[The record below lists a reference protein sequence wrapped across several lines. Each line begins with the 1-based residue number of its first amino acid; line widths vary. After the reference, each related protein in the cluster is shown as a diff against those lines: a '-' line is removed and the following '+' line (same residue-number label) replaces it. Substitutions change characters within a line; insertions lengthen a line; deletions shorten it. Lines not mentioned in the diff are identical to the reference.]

1 MRTLLQ
7 RRCHLT
13 TEQEHSSSCCSR
25 PPALAVQA
33 GAAGRVWAM
42 CVICATWSHADEET
56 SDGSGIVH
64 CDGRGACLYVCVR
77 GVWALIAHVNNQ
89 FTACTCDREMRG
101 MGKKSGR
108 GGVCESEKE
117 VGEREREKKKNGGS
131 VESVIWLLRNSTGD
145 SCRYTRSDSLPLQL
159 CEPHAQYDFT
169 TSSPSLEIPLF
180 FLSLLTLFPPVSVTL
195 TESQVHVL
203 VTPLL
208 RRRVRASPGL

>member
-77 GVWALIAHVNNQ
+77 GAWALIAHVNNQ

-108 GGVCESEKE
+108 GGVCEREKE
-117 VGEREREKKKNGGS
+117 VGEREEKKWRQECWKCDLTS
-131 VESVIWLLRNSTGD
+131 EELYWWFMPLHMERFTPSAAVRATCAIWFHNIFPVLGNS
-145 SCRYTRSDSLPLQL
+145 S
-159 CEPHAQYDFT
+159 FF
-169 TSSPSLEIPLF
+169 PSF
-180 FLSLLTLFPPVSVTL
+180 SLLTLFPPVSVTL

-208 RRRVRASPGL
+208 RRRVRASPRL